1 MQCSV
6 GLRHAK
12 GHEPGTGAARP
23 SIATVEII
31 MNAFLARLTGAGR
44 FALLAILLGV
54 SLAGCG
60 VNNIPTQEEAAKAKW
75 SQVLNQYQRRADL
88 IPNLVETVK
97 GYAKQEAQVLE
108 AVVNAR
114 ARATSVQ
121 LPADVL
127 NNPEAFKKFQDAQ
140 SQLSGAL
147 GRLLV
152 VTEAYPEL
160 KSNQNFLALQ
170 SQLEGT
176 ENRISVARR
185 DYIEAVQAYNT
196 ELKTFPGVIWA
207 STLYKSNKPM
217 ETFTIAEETKRPP
230 QVKF

>member
-1 MQCSV
+1 
-6 GLRHAK
+6 
-12 GHEPGTGAARP
+12 
-23 SIATVEII
+23 
-31 MNAFLARLTGAGR
+31 MNAVLARLLRAGR
-44 FALLAILLGV
+44 FSLLAVLLGV

-60 VNNIPTQEEAAKAKW
+60 VNNIPTQEETAKAKW

-108 AVVNAR
+108 AVVAAR

-121 LPADVL
+121 VPPDILT
-127 NNPEAFKKFQDAQ
+127 NPDAFKKFQEAQ
-140 SQLSGAL
+140 SQLSGSL
-147 GRLLV
+147 GRLLAIS
-152 VTEAYPEL
+152 ENYPDL

-185 DYIEAVQAYNT
+185 DYIEAVRVYNT
-196 ELKTFPGVIWA
+196 ELRTFPGVLWA
-207 STLYKSNKPM
+207 STLYRSQKPM
-217 ETFTIAEETKRPP
+217 ETFTVADDVKRPP
-230 QVKF
+230 AVKF

>member
-1 MQCSV
+1 MRS
-6 GLRHAK
+6 
-12 GHEPGTGAARP
+12 
-23 SIATVEII
+23 
-31 MNAFLARLTGAGR
+31 LARLAGR
-44 FALLAILLGV
+44 FGLLAILGI

-60 VNNIPTQEEAAKAKW
+60 VNNIPSQEEAAKAKW

-108 AVVNAR
+108 AVVAAR

-121 LPADVL
+121 VPPDILT
-127 NNPEAFKKFQDAQ
+127 NPEAFKKFQEAQ
-140 SQLSGAL
+140 SQLSDSL
-147 GRLLV
+147 GRLLAIS
-152 VTEAYPEL
+152 ENYPDL

-176 ENRISVARR
+176 ENRIAVARR
-185 DYIEAVQAYNT
+185 DYIEAVRAYNT
-196 ELKTFPGVIWA
+196 ELKTFPGMLWA
-207 STLYKSNKPM
+207 MTVFRGNKPM
-217 ETFTIAEETKRPP
+217 AEFTANDAAQTAP

>member
-1 MQCSV
+1 
-6 GLRHAK
+6 
-12 GHEPGTGAARP
+12 
-23 SIATVEII
+23 
-31 MNAFLARLTGAGR
+31 MNPFIARLFGAGR
-44 FALLAILLGV
+44 FALLAILLGI

-108 AVVNAR
+108 AVVAAR

-121 LPADVL
+121 VPADIVT
-127 NNPEAFKKFQDAQ
+127 NPDAFKKFQEAQ
-140 SQLSGAL
+140 SQLSASL
-147 GRLLV
+147 GRLLAIS
-152 VTEAYPEL
+152 ENYPDL

-176 ENRISVARR
+176 ENRIAVARR

-196 ELKTFPGVIWA
+196 ELRTIPGRWIA
-207 STLYKSNKPM
+207 AMFYREAKIK
-217 ETFTIAEETKRPP
+217 ETFTISQEAQEAPKVR
-230 QVKF
+230 F

>member
-1 MQCSV
+1 MR
-6 GLRHAK
+6 L
-12 GHEPGTGAARP
+12 
-23 SIATVEII
+23 
-31 MNAFLARLTGAGR
+31 LARLAGR
-44 FALLAILLGV
+44 FGLLAILGLT
-54 SLAGCG
+54 LAGCG
-60 VNNIPTQEEAAKAKW
+60 VNNIPSQEEAAKAKW

-108 AVVNAR
+108 AVVAAR

-121 LPADVL
+121 VPPDILT
-127 NNPEAFKKFQDAQ
+127 NPDAFKKFQEAQ
-140 SQLSGAL
+140 TQLSGSL
-147 GRLLV
+147 GRLLAIS
-152 VTEAYPEL
+152 ENYPDL

-207 STLYKSNKPM
+207 STLYKGSKPM